1 MTRIAAGFQHAAFAR
16 LTACPNLFPQ
26 TPLTMQDSA
35 WCKNHYTAKESAK
48 STINMQDVAYL
59 LIQKPNPFKKRVRF
73 S

>member
-1 MTRIAAGFQHAAFAR
+1 M
-16 LTACPNLFPQ
+16 FPQ